1 KKGQKRSTRRVVL
14 KPVTGKWKPEPE
26 WKGSRD
32 SDDEEE
38 VVVDTQNVDAVATRQ
53 DGGDTG
59 GGHAGTAVS
68 QTSVGEKGGLVDAT
82 VKSKRAPRKISST
95 AHANYRALKIKNKHS
110 KGKAGGKYGRR
121 R

>member
-1 KKGQKRSTRRVVL
+1 M

-26 WKGSRD
+26 WKGPRD
-32 SDDEEE
+32 SDDADE
-38 VVVDTQNVDAVATRQ
+38 VVVDTQDVDAVATQR
-53 DGGDTG
+53 DGEAGGDRG
-59 GGHAGTAVS
+59 DGHVGTADS
-68 QTSVGEKGGLVDAT
+68 QTSLAKRDGLADAFVKG
-82 VKSKRAPRKISST
+82 KRAPRKISST

>member
-1 KKGQKRSTRRVVL
+1 M

-32 SDDEEE
+32 SDDGEE
-38 VVVDTQNVDAVATRQ
+38 VVVDTQGVGAVATPQ
-53 DGGDTG
+53 DGEDGGDTAD
-59 GGHAGTAVS
+59 GHAGTADPP
-68 QTSVGEKGGLVDAT
+68 TTLAKKGELVDAT

-110 KGKAGGKYGRR
+110 KGKGVGKFGRR